1 MKSKTSS
8 KILSGTVRIDQP
20 RRARLHRLSINIT
33 PAERVG
39 RIVMGVGAVVAGV
52 VLLASASAILAIV
65 LEVLLIAAGLDLVVT
80 GAAGHCPL
88 YQRLGFVPASPR
100 RPQ

>member
-65 LEVLLIAAGLDLVVT
+65 LEVLLIAAGLDQPGTARCISDLDS
-80 GAAGHCPL
+80 
-88 YQRLGFVPASPR
+88 YPR
-100 RPQ
+100 RLAGRNEGES